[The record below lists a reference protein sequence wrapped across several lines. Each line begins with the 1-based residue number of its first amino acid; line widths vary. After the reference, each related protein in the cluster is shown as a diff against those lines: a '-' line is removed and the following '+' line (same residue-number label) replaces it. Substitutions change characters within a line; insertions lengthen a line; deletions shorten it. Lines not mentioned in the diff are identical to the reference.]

1 MGIFVNTVINKW
13 LVDLLPL
20 RDRNVLSPKWEKSVV
35 VFTNGIKGLTENEN
49 NFLFQWWDDTNSRID
64 MHEYNRIKNAYP
76 CIYAELS
83 PLTDR
88 CRTMAFS
95 YLYYGYRALRQYLD
109 AVQNFIFEC
118 QRLRLPTICWQR
130 MCVAAAINLSVAIWY
145 FSQLAL
151 RTSVCFVTH

>member
-1 MGIFVNTVINKW
+1 
-13 LVDLLPL
+13 
-20 RDRNVLSPKWEKSVV
+20 
-35 VFTNGIKGLTENEN
+35 
-49 NFLFQWWDDTNSRID
+49 

-76 CIYAELS
+76 FSYAELS

-118 QRLRLPTICWQR
+118 QRLRLPTIYQQSADSE
-130 MCVAAAINLSVAIWY
+130 CVLLLPLTCQSRFDISLNL
-145 FSQLAL
+145 
-151 RTSVCFVTH
+151 H